1 MRHIKTFEQYSL
13 PMNEEEGLFKNL
25 MRGSKSFKI
34 EGKDTKKLLDK
45 HKADFSMDGET
56 VKGTKRAMQLFS
68 SLKSGLQ
75 MNDQEALE
83 AALKIVDDNGFYPW
97 DPKESKWNKEKK
109 EVTIVPAESKRGT
122 GFNIN

>member
-1 MRHIKTFEQYSL
+1 MKHIKTFEQYSI

-25 MRGSKSFKI
+25 MRGAKSFKI

-56 VKGTKRAMQLFS
+56 VKGSKRGMQLFS
-68 SLKSGLQ
+68 GLKKELQ
-75 MNDQEALE
+75 MTDQEALE
-83 AALKIVDDNGFYPW
+83 TALKIVDHNGFYAW

-109 EVTIVPAESKRGT
+109 EVTIVPAESTRGT